1 MTKIRKT
8 ISILL
13 TLCALLTCLLPLCLP
28 SSAAAAQ
35 SWYVK
40 REKDHRQPRLD
51 TAQNMIGQYGGFYI
65 DKAHGDDCEEK
76 VIYLT
81 FDAGYE
87 NGNVASILDTLQ
99 KEKVTAA
106 FFILGHLIDAEP
118 ALVRRMQKEGHF
130 VCNHTSSHKDVT
142 RMTKEAFTAELRSLE
157 EAYARLTGEKMKKYF
172 RPPEGKYSEE
182 SLAWAQE
189 MGYKTVFW
197 SFAYADWDN
206 GSQPELRRARK
217 KIEDNLHNGAVMLF
231 HPTSKTNALLLPE
244 LIRAWKAEGYR
255 FGTLDELTK

>member
-1 MTKIRKT
+1 MKKQVKI
-8 ISILL
+8 ISFLL
-13 TLCALLTCLLPLCLP
+13 AVCMLTV
-28 SSAAAAQ
+28 SAMPIAAKQGVQ

-51 TAQNMIGQYGGFYI
+51 TEQTVIEGNGGYYI
-65 DKAHGDDCEEK
+65 DKSHGDACDEK

-87 NGNVASILDTLQ
+87 NGNVASILDTLK
-99 KEKVTAA
+99 KEGITAA
-106 FFILGHLIDAEP
+106 FFILEHLIDAEP
-118 ALVRRMQKEGHF
+118 ALVRRMQEEGHF
-130 VCNHTSSHKDVT
+130 VCNHTARHKDIT
-142 RMTKEAFTAELRSLE
+142 RLSKEGFAEELE
-157 EAYARLTGEKMKKYF
+157 ALEKKYEGLTGEKMKRYF
-172 RPPEGKYSEE
+172 RPPEGKYNEE
-182 SLAWAQE
+182 TLRWAQE

-206 GSQPELRRARK
+206 GSQPDLRRARK